1 MHGLTTFE
9 IAFLARNR
17 FLDSCP
23 SGWTQ
28 RYAMTSYGLQAASQ
42 ERDSTPAW
50 SLALDGQ
57 HRTIPYVAIMYS
69 PMAVKIVRL
78 AGIIAVGCGSHLSK
92 RTSGEEKSH
101 VTQEHRNAYICH
113 CARLFVV

>member
-78 AGIIAVGCGSHLSK
+78 
-92 RTSGEEKSH
+92 GE
-101 VTQEHRNAYICH
+101 
-113 CARLFVV
+113 